1 MNNYEFIIEL
11 AKLVVALLSPVLI
24 YWLSRKLDGIH
35 KQINSRMDEM
45 LVMKKQEGKQEEKNE
60 QKSKQKKG

>member
-11 AKLVVALLSPVLI
+11 AKLLVALISPLLI

-45 LVMKKQEGKQEEKNE
+45 LVMKKEEGKQEEKND
-60 QKSKQKKG
+60 QKKRGK